1 MARERKTTA
10 PEGAAP
16 DRAAPDGAAPE
27 NFETDLARL
36 EDIVHRLE
44 EGNLSLDESLKLYED
59 GVAAYRRCHK
69 TLSEAELKVRK
80 LVETVEGELNEEPFE
95 PPEQ

>member
-1 MARERKTTA
+1 MARERKTAA
-10 PEGAAP
+10 PEESAA
-16 DRAAPDGAAPE
+16 DAAAASETPPE
-27 NFETDLARL
+27 NFEADLARL

-44 EGNLSLDESLKLYED
+44 EGNMSLDESLKLYED

-80 LVETVEGELNEEPFE
+80 LVETVEGELKEEPFE

>member
-1 MARERKTTA
+1 MAREQRKAQTEESA
-10 PEGAAP
+10 PP
-16 DRAAPDGAAPE
+16 GAAPE
-27 NFETDLARL
+27 SFEADLTRL

-44 EGNLSLDESLKLYED
+44 EGNLSLDESLKLYEE

-80 LVETVEGELNEEPFE
+80 LVETVEGELKEEPFE
-95 PPEQ
+95 PPAQ

>member
-1 MARERKTTA
+1 MAREQRKSA
-10 PEGAAP
+10 PEQ
-16 DRAAPDGAAPE
+16 AAPDGATPE
-27 NFETDLARL
+27 SFEADLSRL

-69 TLSEAELKVRK
+69 TLDEAELKVRK
-80 LVETVEGELNEEPFE
+80 LVETVEGELKEEPFE

>member
-1 MARERKTTA
+1 MAREPRRAQTEEPAPPTA
-10 PEGAAP
+10 P
-16 DRAAPDGAAPE
+16 PE
-27 NFETDLARL
+27 SFETDLARL

-44 EGNLSLDESLKLYED
+44 EGNLSLDESLKLYEE

-80 LVETVEGELNEEPFE
+80 LVETVEGELKEEPFE

>member
-1 MARERKTTA
+1 M
-10 PEGAAP
+10 
-16 DRAAPDGAAPE
+16 
-27 NFETDLARL
+27 
-36 EDIVHRLE
+36 
-44 EGNLSLDESLKLYED
+44 SLDESLKLYED

-80 LVETVEGELNEEPFE
+80 LVETVEGELKEEPFE